1 MNKIKSA
8 IMIGAAVLFTACVG
22 GEKVSETETIKIGGL
37 APLTGSLA
45 IYGVTTTNGA
55 NLAIDE
61 INKNG
66 GILGK
71 KVEYITLDTKGD
83 STEAVMAYNKL
94 IDRGVSAIIGEI
106 TSKPSLAVAEIA
118 AQDNM
123 PMITPT
129 GTQVDITE
137 AGPSIFRVC
146 FTNPY
151 QGKVLAVLAKERLNA
166 DTAAIMI
173 NNSSDYSDGIAK
185 AFIEQADIL
194 GIKITAKEGYADGD
208 KDFRAQLTKIAA
220 EQPDVLLV
228 PEYYEQASLIATQA
242 REVGVKAVFIGSD
255 GWDGITK
262 TLDSSSYN
270 AIENSYFTNHFSMQD
285 TAPKIQNFLKSY
297 KDTYNEDPS
306 AFSALGYDAVYM
318 VKKAVEN
325 AGSTNKEAVVDALKN
340 IEYDGITGYLTF
352 DEHNNPVKA
361 VTILKIRNGEYIF
374 DSKININRQT
384 QFY

>member
-325 AGSTNKEAVVDALKN
+325 VGSTNKEAVVDALKN

-361 VTILKIRNGEYIF
+361 VTILKITNGEYIF
-374 DSKININRQT
+374 DSKIK
-384 QFY
+384 

>member
-22 GEKVSETETIKIGGL
+22 DEKVSETETIKIGGL

-361 VTILKIRNGEYIF
+361 VTILKITNGEYIF
-374 DSKININRQT
+374 DSKIK
-384 QFY
+384 

>member
-1 MNKIKSA
+1 MNKIKNA
-8 IMIGAAVLFTACVG
+8 IIIGAAVLFTACAG
-22 GEKVSETETIKIGGL
+22 GEKNIETIKIGGL

-45 IYGVTTTNGA
+45 IYGVTTTNGV

-61 INKNG
+61 INKSG

-71 KVEYITLDTKGD
+71 KVEYIALDTKGD

-118 AQDNM
+118 AQDHM

-151 QGKVLAVLAKERLNA
+151 QGKVLAILAKERLNA
-166 DTAAIMI
+166 KTAAIMI

-220 EQPDVLLV
+220 EYPDVLLI

-255 GWDGITK
+255 GWDGIAK
-262 TLDSSSYN
+262 TIDSSSYA

-285 TAPKIQNFLKSY
+285 TAPKIQNFLKLY
-297 KDTYNEDPS
+297 KNTYNEDPS
-306 AFSALGYDAVYM
+306 AFSALGYDAVYII
-318 VKKAVEN
+318 KKAVEN
-325 AGSTNKEAVVDALKN
+325 AGSTDKKDIVNALKN

-374 DSKININRQT
+374 DSKIK
-384 QFY
+384 

>member
-22 GEKVSETETIKIGGL
+22 DEKVSETETIKIGGL

-285 TAPKIQNFLKSY
+285 TTPKIQNFLKSY

-325 AGSTNKEAVVDALKN
+325 AGSTDKEAVVDALKN

-361 VTILKIRNGEYIF
+361 VTILKITNGEYIF
-374 DSKININRQT
+374 DSKIK
-384 QFY
+384 

>member
-1 MNKIKSA
+1 MNKIKNA
-8 IMIGAAVLFTACVG
+8 IMIGAAVLFTACAG
-22 GEKVSETETIKIGGL
+22 GEKNTETIKIGGL

-45 IYGVTTTNGA
+45 IYGVTTTNGV

-61 INKNG
+61 INKSG

-71 KVEYITLDTKGD
+71 KVEYVALDTKGD

-118 AQDNM
+118 AQDHM

-151 QGKVLAVLAKERLNA
+151 QGKVLAILAKERLNA
-166 DTAAIMI
+166 KTAAIMI

-208 KDFRAQLTKIAA
+208 KDFRAQLTKISA
-220 EQPDVLLV
+220 EHPDVLLV

-255 GWDGITK
+255 GWDGIAK
-262 TLDSSSYN
+262 TLDSSSYT

-297 KDTYNEDPS
+297 KNTYNEDPS
-306 AFSALGYDAVYM
+306 AFSALGYDAVYII
-318 VKKAVEN
+318 KKAVEN
-325 AGSTNKEAVVDALKN
+325 AGSTDKKDIVNALKN

-374 DSKININRQT
+374 DSKIK
-384 QFY
+384 